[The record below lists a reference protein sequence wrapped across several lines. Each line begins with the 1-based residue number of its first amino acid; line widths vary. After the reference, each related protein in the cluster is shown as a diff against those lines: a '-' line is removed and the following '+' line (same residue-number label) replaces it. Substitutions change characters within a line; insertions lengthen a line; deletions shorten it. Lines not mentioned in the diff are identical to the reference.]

1 MKRIYNA
8 QKQELIPKLTEE
20 LKKIKELSAPAWSEF
35 VKTGANKA
43 RPPVNSDWWYTRS
56 ASVLVRISELGP
68 IGVSKLRV
76 KYGGKKRRGHQPPE
90 FRMASGNI
98 LRKILQQLEK
108 AGLAKQ
114 VVISGHKGRIVTPKG
129 VSLINTAAKNTDKKI
144 VAKKKQDKTP
154 EAAQKAEIAV
164 E

>member
-1 MKRIYNA
+1 MKRSYNVP
-8 QKQELIPKLTEE
+8 KQDLILKLTEE
-20 LKKIKELSAPAWSEF
+20 LKKVKDISAPAWSEF

-43 RPPVNSDWWYTRS
+43 RPPKNSDWWHTRS

-98 LRKILQQLEK
+98 LRKILQQFEK

-114 VVISGHKGRIVTPKG
+114 VIVSGHKGRIVTPKAI
-129 VSLINTAAKNTDKKI
+129 SLINTAAKSTDKKVI
-144 VAKKKQDKTP
+144 VKKKQDKSSEVSEKV
-154 EAAQKAEIAV
+154 EATAE
-164 E
+164 